1 MGQLV
6 TGLSSSLEIKLHSLQ
21 LHVQRL
27 LTYLLR
33 VLNTLISC
41 WLQWILL
48 FDSSWDFSSS
58 QVTDVPHSLGLGR
71 LEWG

>member
-1 MGQLV
+1 MGHLV
-6 TGLSSSLEIKLHSLQ
+6 TGLSVSSEIKLFSLQ
-21 LHVQRL
+21 LHVPRL

-33 VLNTLISC
+33 ALNTLISC

-58 QVTDVPHSLGLGR
+58 QVTDAACSLGLGK
-71 LEWG
+71 LE